1 MGGPWRNAQTIA
13 DLGRTMADW
22 LEGRISTRPGYLD
35 SRPEPETGRLILM
48 LAYLNRA
55 GFVTV
60 DSQPGEEGPGY
71 DGAYWRQKAYVE
83 GYIDDRSPLLQKIL
97 RAAEGAGMGTIRA
110 SRKPAVP
117 VPFTDRD
124 GQPTAGITTKYPR
137 NMLAREWNGIG
148 RRAFRD
154 LRAHGVHLIV
164 YDPVWGRDDRLW
176 PALANAIR

>member
-1 MGGPWRNAQTIA
+1 MGSVWRDAQSIA

-22 LEGRISTRPGYLD
+22 LEGRIPARPGYFD
-35 SRPEPETGRLILM
+35 SRPDTETSRLITT
-48 LAYLNRA
+48 LAVLNRA

-71 DGAYWRQKAYVE
+71 DGAHWRQKAYVE
-83 GYIDDRSPLLQKIL
+83 GYIDDRGPLLPKIL
-97 RAAEGAGMGTIRA
+97 RAADTNGLSVIRA

-117 VPFTDRD
+117 VPFADRD
-124 GQPTAGITTKYPR
+124 GQPVAGITTKYPR
-137 NMLAREWNGIG
+137 NQLAREWDGIG

-154 LRAHGVHLIV
+154 LRAHSVHLIA

-176 PALANAIR
+176 TALMGAVR